1 MMGKNFKIG
10 LDVGSTTA
18 KIAVFDEDN
27 TLVYSR
33 YERHH
38 AKVGELVNRYFNEIY
53 NQFGDIPV
61 SICVTGSVGMATAD
75 ELKAEFV
82 QEVVASTVYARTI
95 HPEAKALI
103 DIGGEDA
110 ERQLCR
116 RHRCLP

>member
-1 MMGKNFKIG
+1 MEKGTYRIG

-18 KIAVFDEDN
+18 KIAVFDDEN
-27 TLVYSR
+27 NLVYSR

-38 AKVGELVNRYFNEIY
+38 AKVGELVSKYFKEI
-53 NQFGDIPV
+53 NNKLGDIPV
-61 SICVTGSVGMATAD
+61 QICVTGSVGMATAD

-110 ERQLCR
+110 KVVFSFR
-116 RHRCLP
+116 